1 MFRKPSAMRVR
12 RRENRRM
19 RSLVGMVECLLFVAG
34 EPLTLKDLVK
44 ATEWDEEAVLE
55 AIAVLTARYGEADSG
70 LQVVEIAGGWQM
82 GTRGEYAPTIGILLA
97 PRANRL
103 TKPGLETVTIVAYR
117 QPCTQAEIEAIRGVS
132 CDGVLK
138 TLIEREL
145 VAEAGR
151 KNSPGRPILYATT
164 PQFLHYFGLPDLE
177 SLPPLPDDTMTED
190 EHAQAHTAL
199 AAAGVDA

>member
-1 MFRKPSAMRVR
+1 
-12 RRENRRM
+12 M

-34 EPLTLKDLVK
+34 EPLTLKELVK
-44 ATEWDEEAVLE
+44 ATEWDEDAVLD
-55 AIAVLTARYGEADSG
+55 AIAVLTERYGGDDSG
-70 LQVVEIAGGWQM
+70 LQVVEIAGGWQI
-82 GTRGEYAPTIGILLA
+82 GTRQEYAPTVGRLLA

-103 TKPGLETVTIVAYR
+103 TKPALETVTIVAYR
-117 QPCTQAEIEAIRGVS
+117 QPCTQAEVEAIRGVA

-151 KNSPGRPILYATT
+151 KASPGRPILYATT

-177 SLPPLPDDTMTED
+177 SLPPLPDESLSDD
-190 EHAQAHTAL
+190 EQAQAHTAL